1 MNIQQKDYPVKIS
14 QQLVAIISKELA
26 KSEVDISEGFIINF
40 RDPDY
45 SAESGGYHPVEIGVD
60 AKGRIQYI
68 TDFAYYGQG
77 SYAELDKELD
87 FDFGYGVFQQMG
99 REYPIKQGASLF
111 RIWQATFALIIGAKC
126 FRSVFSQCDTY
137 G

>member
-1 MNIQQKDYPVKIS
+1 MNIQHNDYPVNIS
-14 QQLVAIISKELA
+14 QQLVTIISKELA
-26 KSEVDISEGFIINF
+26 KSEVDIAEGFIINF

-60 AKGRIQYI
+60 AKGRILYI

-99 REYPIKQGASLF
+99 REYPVKQGASLF
-111 RIWQATFALIIGAKC
+111 KIWQSNFC
-126 FRSVFSQCDTY
+126 SYYRSQVFQVSVQPM
-137 G
+137 

>member
-1 MNIQQKDYPVKIS
+1 MNIQHNGYPVNIS
-14 QQLVAIISKELA
+14 QQLVAIISKELG

-45 SAESGGYHPVEIGVD
+45 SAESGGYHPVEICVD

-77 SYAELDKELD
+77 AYAELDKELD

-99 REYPIKQGASLF
+99 REYPIKQGAALF
-111 RIWQATFALIIGAKC
+111 RIWQSNFC
-126 FRSVFSQCDTY
+126 SYYRSQVFEVSVQPM
-137 G
+137 